1 MEPEVVVV
9 GGGFAGLAAAR
20 VLARFGVPY
29 LLVDARN
36 HHLFQPLLYQVA
48 TGFLEAPAVAHP
60 LRSLVKGGRFLLARV
75 EAVDLKGRY
84 LLLAGG
90 ERLPYRR
97 LIVATGSRPHAL
109 GIPGAAAYTYPLKTL
124 EDALRIRY
132 ALLYRLEEAAR
143 RGAPF
148 RVLVVGGGPTG
159 VELAGAMAEFLR
171 HVLPR
176 DYPEVPKAQVALL
189 EAGERL
195 LPSFSPGLA
204 RYALGALERLGV
216 EVRFGAKV
224 AEVFPRG
231 ICLQGGARL
240 AGDLILWAVG
250 VKGNALVGLPV
261 DPRGRVPT
269 DPCLRLSQHPEVYVV
284 GDLNGLS
291 WTQLAPVALEQGRH
305 AAFNLVR
312 TMGGKEPLP
321 FRYRDRGQLA
331 VIGRNR
337 AVAQI
342 GDLGFY
348 GLPAWLLWAL
358 VHLAELVG
366 FRNRLLVLLDWAYT
380 YFFREPGV
388 RVLLGGPMPGTF
400 VGEGPLILPAPPRRG
415 PEEPS

>member
-9 GGGFAGLAAAR
+9 GGGFAGLAASR
-20 VLARFGVPY
+20 VLARFGIPY

-60 LRSLVKGGRFLLARV
+60 LRSLVKAGRFLLAQV
-75 EAVDLKGRY
+75 EAVDLRGRY

-90 ERLPYRR
+90 ERLPYRY
-97 LIVATGSRPHAL
+97 LIVATGSRPHSL
-109 GIPGAAAYTYPLKTL
+109 GIPGITAYTYPLKTL

-132 ALLYRLEEAAR
+132 TLLYRLEEAASR
-143 RGAPF
+143 RVPF
-148 RVLVVGGGPTG
+148 QVLVVGGGPTG
-159 VELAGAMAEFLR
+159 VELAGAMAEFFC
-171 HVLPR
+171 HVLSR
-176 DYPEVPKAQVALL
+176 DYPEVPKARVVLL

-195 LPSFSPGLA
+195 LSSFNPALSC
-204 RYALGALERLGV
+204 YALRTLERLGV
-216 EVRFGAKV
+216 EVRLEAKV

-231 ICLQGGARL
+231 VHLQGGARL
-240 AGDLILWAVG
+240 GGDLILWAVG
-250 VKGNALVGLPV
+250 VKGNAPVGLPV
-261 DPRGRVPT
+261 DSRGRVPT
-269 DPCLRLSQHPEVYVV
+269 DAFLRLSQHPEVYVV
-284 GDLNGLS
+284 GDLNGLP
-291 WTQLAPVALEQGRH
+291 WPQLAPVALQQGRH

-312 TMGGKEPLP
+312 TMRGKEPLP
-321 FRYRDRGQLA
+321 FHYRDHGQLA

-342 GDLGFY
+342 GTLGFY

-388 RVLLGGPMPGTF
+388 RILLRELVPGTSLR
-400 VGEGPLILPAPPRRG
+400 EGPLILPAPPRSG
-415 PEEPS
+415 PEERP